1 MHVQSFCFVNLNLLI
16 FWCPLW
22 RQRRLC
28 VSSLKTILR
37 CFHSSKQ
44 LPKITAIAI
53 YEFRLKRF
61 PCFMYNKGY
70 TLRNWKK
77 LKDIRIWRREMRRI
91 WGVKS
96 TYWINRLIYDTLK
109 PTHPFKSSKVTTPS
123 PVLSALLNASF
134 ITANLGPS
142 KFPWNKITHLKLVMS
157 GHHLKIRFEALWFL
171 KACYLNLNFVLWNIL
186 YNAQKTY

>member
-1 MHVQSFCFVNLNLLI
+1 MMHVQSCCFVNLNLLI
-16 FWCPLW
+16 FWRPLW

-44 LPKITAIAI
+44 LPKIKAIVI
-53 YEFRLKRF
+53 YEFRIKRC

-70 TLRNWKK
+70 TTRNWKK
-77 LKDIRIWRREMRRI
+77 LKNIRIWRREMRRI

-109 PTHPFKSSKVTTPS
+109 PTHPFKSSKVTIPS

-134 ITANLGPS
+134 TTANLGPS
-142 KFPWNKITHLKLVMS
+142 KFPWNKMTHLKLMMS
-157 GHHLKIRFEALWFL
+157 DHQLKIRFEALWFL
-171 KACYLNLNFVLWNIL
+171 KACYLNLNFVLCNIL
-186 YNAQKTY
+186 YNA